1 MIQKN
6 LNLYELV
13 KIEEE
18 LQIKES
24 DFFKKYYIIRAL
36 STTKYGSVLLG
47 YNIRNKKLYI
57 LKYYTM
63 NYFHI
68 YEKEKYIM
76 EKCKSIQNISKIYES
91 YIFYNKAIIVMEYKY
106 NETLLSYVNK
116 YIIPE
121 KEAYKSF
128 IKLITI
134 IKDLH
139 NLNIIHRDIK
149 PSNIL
154 VKRDIHNNIQDIN
167 LIDFSCSAICSKKYI
182 SGKYGTKKYMAPE
195 INKKYN
201 NKVDIYSLGIVLYA
215 MLCGEHPFYD
225 INNKLKSSNKSLFT
239 ETIWKSISSEGK
251 NLISRMLEEE
261 PEKRITIDEI
271 FNHLWIIDHNFK
283 EIKITLKNISNK
295 LRNNYIIKQKIGVN
309 RKFRYNTP
317 IHNYKHSINVY

>member
-1 MIQKN
+1 M
-6 LNLYELV
+6 
-13 KIEEE
+13 
-18 LQIKES
+18 
-24 DFFKKYYIIRAL
+24 
-36 STTKYGSVLLG
+36 
-47 YNIRNKKLYI
+47 
-57 LKYYTM
+57 
-63 NYFHI
+63 
-68 YEKEKYIM
+68 
-76 EKCKSIQNISKIYES
+76 
-91 YIFYNKAIIVMEYKY
+91 
-106 NETLLSYVNK
+106 
-116 YIIPE
+116 IPE
-121 KEAYKSF
+121 KEACKSF

-167 LIDFSCSAICSKKYI
+167 LIDFSCSAICSKKFI
-182 SGKYGTKKYMAPE
+182 SGKCGTKKYMAPE

-201 NKVDIYSLGIVLYA
+201 NKIDIYSLGIVLYA

-225 INNKLKSSNKSLFT
+225 VNNKLKSLNKSLFT
-239 ETIWKSISSEGK
+239 ETIWKSISREAK

-295 LRNNYIIKQKIGVN
+295 ISNNYIIKQKIGVN

-317 IHNYKHSINVY
+317 IHNYKHRVSSINVY